1 MPLKHV
7 VIRQL
12 PTFFFLRKYIY
23 FYTPQ
28 DVLSGRQVGVA
39 FVWSSS
45 TFADDWVSF
54 VTHLTIKVSVFQDG
68 LDKFLSASIT
78 ISFVNIFHS
87 YQKVHR
93 DVLSIKILQDDNFHV
108 TGLSVVSSH
117 SAHLAKVMHHVSERL
132 LQQR

>member
-1 MPLKHV
+1 MWLYDSC
-7 VIRQL
+7 L
-12 PTFFFLRKYIY
+12 LFFFTQIHLFLYSTRCFKWQ
-23 FYTPQ
+23 T
-28 DVLSGRQVGVA
+28 SRRGV
-39 FVWSSS
+39 VWSSS

-87 YQKVHR
+87 YQKVRR